1 MCRTVR
7 TYRQSVADDPHNMS
21 LGSRHTGTMHRQPR
35 WRSVY
40 TPSIGVA
47 DRLERYQSCLSA
59 VRPHQAVKRLGTN
72 VLLTLSAKHVGWNER
87 GQKEHRFRV
96 ISEPS
101 MPVSTR
107 ECEDDENE
115 TEASAL
121 RSDDTVEVGEAE
133 AIDIVSWTRG

>member
-1 MCRTVR
+1 
-7 TYRQSVADDPHNMS
+7 
-21 LGSRHTGTMHRQPR
+21 
-35 WRSVY
+35 
-40 TPSIGVA
+40 
-47 DRLERYQSCLSA
+47 
-59 VRPHQAVKRLGTN
+59 
-72 VLLTLSAKHVGWNER
+72 
-87 GQKEHRFRV
+87 
-96 ISEPS
+96 